1 MDGGLPRVP
10 AGGGGANQ
18 PPMTVEAYIRF
29 ADELLDAR
37 RFAALRV
44 GPPGVESYRRGNDWN
59 NYQLGF
65 MAWSVASRDAA
76 QSRIPVVWVGRLELG
91 AGGAGTSVASGL
103 RADSRC
109 DYAR

>member
-18 PPMTVEAYIRF
+18 PPMTVEAYLRF

-65 MAWSVASRDAA
+65 WR
-76 QSRIPVVWVGRLELG
+76 GRWRHVTRRSLEFPLY
-91 AGGAGTSVASGL
+91 GL
-103 RADSRC
+103 VDLNW
-109 DYAR
+109 AREEQEHQ